1 MQVKTDLLK
10 HPYPY
15 RCSFT
20 ICNDCDYM
28 TREAFETIHQFV
40 NTTDNTGLGKGLGLP
55 IADSMFMYCERPGVL
70 SYFEGVSGNPSGDSG
85 FLKDAVEQGWIDSF
99 HGYGDF
105 VTRNSFSR
113 ELAERA
119 LDELGKNNIKIKVWI
134 DHGSV
139 DNSQNIALPNLLSR
153 GDNPK
158 HRAYHT
164 DLLGDY
170 GILFVAGY
178 NTDLIGQNGN
188 RRWVAKPLLQQAVPF
203 VFAKRLHGRLYGRR
217 LLTKRRLR
225 DGSLFYSFCRARN
238 GVLRPSASTLFHQLS
253 DENVQKLIESEGIM
267 ILYQHLGAVN
277 KRANEFPY
285 LDQQAQKALRNMA
298 EKYHEKVIWVAPTS
312 RLLTYSCVFEGVTID
327 AIDRNEDVHITIRER
342 NDIPRP
348 FELKDLQDI
357 SFRVQTYGDK
367 NIAVN
372 YGDYTFKKTEY
383 AVFQDHGTVVRM
395 NPAGRS

>member
-85 FLKDAVEQGWIDSF
+85 FLKDAVEEGWIDSL

-119 LDELGKNNIKIKVWI
+119 LAELDKNNIKLKVWI

-139 DNSQNIALPNLLSR
+139 DNSQNIALPRMFSE

-164 DLLGDY
+164 DLLKAY
-170 GILFVAGY
+170 GILFVAGH
-178 NTDLIGQNGN
+178 NSDLIGQNGHKEGA
-188 RRWVAKPLLQQAVPF
+188 AKSLPQSKVPF
-203 VFAKRLHGRLYGRR
+203 SLFKRFHGRFYGRK
-217 LLTKRRLR
+217 LLSKKRCR
-225 DGSLFYSFCRARN
+225 DGTMFYSFCRARN
-238 GVLRPSASTLFHQLS
+238 GVLRPNALTLYHQLS
-253 DENVQKLIESEGIM
+253 RENIQKLIQSEGTM
-267 ILYQHLGAVN
+267 ILYQHLGSGE
-277 KRANEFPY
+277 KGPNEFPY
-285 LDQQAQKALRNMA
+285 LDAEAQRALGNIA
-298 EKYHEKVIWVAPTS
+298 EKYHEEIVWVAPTS
-312 RLLTYSCVFEGVTID
+312 RLLTYSYVLESVALD
-327 AIDRNEDVHITIRER
+327 AIHHNDEILITIRNKDGLVR
-342 NDIPRP
+342 H
-348 FELKDLQDI
+348 FELGDLQAI
-357 SFRVQTYGDK
+357 SFRVQTQSKK
-367 NIAVN
+367 NIVVR

-383 AVFQDHGTVVRM
+383 MVFEDHGTVIRM
-395 NPAGRS
+395 SPGRSK